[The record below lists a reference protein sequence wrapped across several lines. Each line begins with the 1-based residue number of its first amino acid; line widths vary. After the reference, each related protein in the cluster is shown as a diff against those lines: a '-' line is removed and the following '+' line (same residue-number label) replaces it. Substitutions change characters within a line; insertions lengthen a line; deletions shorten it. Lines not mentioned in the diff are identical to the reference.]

1 MKQKVDILELLRRKS
16 EELESV
22 RNSRF
27 GLVLQPGAI
36 GDCLLTLPLI
46 RFMKEQVGLAGVDVI
61 GHTDYIG
68 LFPGRTCVDR
78 IRSIDII
85 DLHKLFFKPKDFD
98 LADADP
104 LISVFKGYSWI
115 VSFLGGADSNF
126 EENLIF
132 TANCSQGAE
141 VITLPLKPPKNI
153 HSHVADYHIEQFVE
167 QCGLKV
173 ELQSAANYKNLAKA
187 TDSDKIAGREL
198 LKQSGVKSDRRI
210 IIIHPG
216 SGGRSKCWHLDNFI
230 AIAEEL
236 EQDNSVVFLLGPAEI
251 ERFDAAALTRMQN
264 AGKCL
269 QDLTLPQV
277 LAVLSCGDVF
287 IGNDSGITHLS
298 AQLGVNTVA
307 LFGPT
312 DPDVYGPLG
321 REVTILR
328 GPKTTFSRKASRKLQ
343 RQLLEVINL

>member
-1 MKQKVDILELLRRKS
+1 MEQKDDILELLRRKGAEFARDS
-16 EELESV
+16 Q
-22 RNSRF
+22 F

-61 GHTDYIG
+61 GHTDYID
-68 LFPGRTCVDR
+68 LFPVRTCVDR

-85 DLHKLFFKPKDFD
+85 DLHKLFFNPKDLD
-98 LADADP
+98 LSDSDP

-115 VSFLGGADSNF
+115 VSFLGGAQSNF
-126 EENLIF
+126 EKNLVF

-141 VITLPLKPPKNI
+141 VITLPLKPPKN
-153 HSHVADYHIEQFVE
+153 SLAHVADYYIEQFVE

-173 ELQSAANYKNLAKA
+173 ELQSAANYKNLVKA

-198 LKQSGVKSDRRI
+198 LEQSGVKLDRRTI
-210 IIIHPG
+210 VIHPG

-230 AIAEEL
+230 ATADEL
-236 EQDNSVVFLLGPAEI
+236 KKDNSVIFLLGPAEI
-251 ERFDAAALTRMQN
+251 ERFDSAALSRMQI

-269 QDLTLPQV
+269 QGLSLPQI
-277 LAVLSCGDVF
+277 LSVLSFADVF

-321 REVTILR
+321 PEVTILR

-343 RQLLEVINL
+343 RQLLEVIDL

>member
-1 MKQKVDILELLRRKS
+1 MEQKDDILELMRRKS
-16 EELESV
+16 AEFIG
-22 RNSRF
+22 NSQF

-46 RFMKEQVGLAGVDVI
+46 RFMKEQVRLAGVDVI
-61 GHTDYIG
+61 GHADYIG
-68 LFPGRTCVDR
+68 FFPVRTCVDR

-104 LISVFKGYSWI
+104 LISIFKGYSWI
-115 VSFLGGADSNF
+115 VSFLGGAHSNF
-126 EENLIF
+126 EKNLVF
-132 TANCSQGAE
+132 TANCSQGAD
-141 VITLPLKPPKNI
+141 VITLPLKPPKNALA
-153 HSHVADYHIEQFVE
+153 HVADYYIDQFVE

-173 ELQSAANYKNLAKA
+173 ELQSAANYKNLVKA
-187 TDSDKIAGREL
+187 TDSDKITGREL
-198 LKQSGVKSDRRI
+198 LKQSSVKLDRRTI
-210 IIIHPG
+210 VIHPG
-216 SGGRSKCWHLDNFI
+216 SGGRSKCWHLDNYI
-230 AIAEEL
+230 AIADEL
-236 EQDNSVVFLLGPAEI
+236 KQDNSVIFLLGPAEI

-277 LAVLSCGDVF
+277 LAVLSCADVF

-312 DPDVYGPLG
+312 DPGVYGPLG
-321 REVTILR
+321 PEVTILR
-328 GPKTTFSRKASRKLQ
+328 GPKTTFSRKTSRKLQ
-343 RQLLEVINL
+343 RQLLEVIDL

>member
-1 MKQKVDILELLRRKS
+1 MEQKDDILELLRRKIA
-16 EELESV
+16 EPV
-22 RNSRF
+22 RNFQF

-46 RFMKEQVGLAGVDVI
+46 RFMKEQVGLNGVDVI
-61 GHTDYIG
+61 GHTEYIG
-68 LFPGRTCVDR
+68 LFPVRTCVDR

-115 VSFLGGADSNF
+115 VSFLGGPHSNF

-141 VITLPLKPPKNI
+141 VFTLPLKPPKNV
-153 HSHVADYHIEQFVE
+153 HAHVADYYIGQFVE
-167 QCGLKV
+167 QCGLKF
-173 ELQSAANYKNLAKA
+173 ELQSVANYKNMVRA

-198 LKQSGVKSDRRI
+198 LKQSAVKLDRRTI
-210 IIIHPG
+210 VIHPG

-230 AIAEEL
+230 ATADEL
-236 EQDNSVVFLLGPAEI
+236 KHNNSVIFLLGPAEI
-251 ERFDAAALTRMQN
+251 ERFDSAALSRIQSV
-264 AGKCL
+264 GKCL
-269 QDLTLPQV
+269 QDLSLQQILT
-277 LAVLSCGDVF
+277 VLSCTDVF
-287 IGNDSGITHLS
+287 IGNDSGITHLA

-312 DPDVYGPLG
+312 DPGIYGPLG
-321 REVTILR
+321 PEVTVLR
-328 GPKTTFSRKASRKLQ
+328 GPKTTFSSKASRKLQ

>member
-1 MKQKVDILELLRRKS
+1 MEQKDDILELLRRKGA
-16 EELESV
+16 EFA
-22 RNSRF
+22 RNSQF

-46 RFMKEQVGLAGVDVI
+46 RFMKEQVGLSGVDVI

-68 LFPGRTCVDR
+68 LFPVRTCVDS

-98 LADADP
+98 LVDADP

-115 VSFLGGADSNF
+115 VSFLGGPHSNF

-132 TANCSQGAE
+132 TANCSQGAD
-141 VITLPLKPPKNI
+141 VFTLPLKPPKNV
-153 HSHVADYHIEQFVE
+153 HAHVADYYIQQFAE
-167 QCGLKV
+167 QCGLKF
-173 ELQSAANYKNLAKA
+173 ELQSAANYTDLVCA
-187 TDSDKIAGREL
+187 TDSDKRAGREL
-198 LKQSGVKSDRRI
+198 LRQSAVKLDRRTI
-210 IIIHPG
+210 VIHPG
-216 SGGRSKCWHLDNFI
+216 SGGRSKCWHLDNYI
-230 AIAEEL
+230 ATANEL
-236 EQDNSVVFLLGPAEI
+236 KQDNSVIFLLGPAEI
-251 ERFDAAALTRMQN
+251 ERFDAAALTRIQN

-269 QDLTLPQV
+269 QDLSLSQV
-277 LAVLSCGDVF
+277 LAVLSCIDVF
-287 IGNDSGITHLS
+287 IGNDSGITHLA

-312 DPDVYGPLG
+312 DPGVYGPLG
-321 REVTILR
+321 PEVTVLR
-328 GPKTTFSRKASRKLQ
+328 GPKTTFSSKTSRKLQ

>member
-1 MKQKVDILELLRRKS
+1 MEQKDDILELLKQKS
-16 EELESV
+16 AESV
-22 RNSRF
+22 RNSQF

-46 RFMKEQVGLAGVDVI
+46 RFMKEQVRLAGVDVI

-68 LFPGRTCVDR
+68 LFPARTCVDR

-85 DLHKLFFKPKDFD
+85 DLHKLFFKPKSFD

-115 VSFLGGADSNF
+115 VSFLGGAHSNF
-126 EENLIF
+126 EKNLVF
-132 TANCSQGAE
+132 TVNCSQGAD
-141 VITLPLKPPKNI
+141 VITLPLKPPKNTLA
-153 HSHVADYHIEQFVE
+153 HVADYYIEQFVE

-187 TDSDKIAGREL
+187 TDSDKITGREL
-198 LKQSGVKSDRRI
+198 LKQSAVKLDRRTI
-210 IIIHPG
+210 VIHPG
-216 SGGRSKCWHLDNFI
+216 SGGRSKCWHMDNYI
-230 AIAEEL
+230 AIADEL
-236 EQDNSVVFLLGPAEI
+236 KQDNSVIFLLGPAEI

-264 AGKCL
+264 TGKCL

-277 LAVLSCGDVF
+277 LAVLSCADVF

-312 DPDVYGPLG
+312 DPGIYGPLG
-321 REVTILR
+321 PEVTILR

-343 RQLLEVINL
+343 RQLLEAIDL